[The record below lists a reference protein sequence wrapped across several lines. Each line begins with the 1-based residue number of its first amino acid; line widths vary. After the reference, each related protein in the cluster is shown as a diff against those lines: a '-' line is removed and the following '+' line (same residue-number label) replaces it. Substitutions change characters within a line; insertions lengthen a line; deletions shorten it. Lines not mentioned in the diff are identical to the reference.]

1 MLRKIVCRQA
11 SALEKIK
18 LNVECKMKK
27 FEEFYAY
34 FLGFMEEL
42 SEGVISRRMT
52 KSRKMRLTDSSKRKE

>member
-1 MLRKIVCRQA
+1 
-11 SALEKIK
+11 
-18 LNVECKMKK
+18 MKK

-52 KSRKMRLTDSSKRKE
+52 K